1 MENYNTLKRISERI
15 KKIFGRTE
23 CEAKKVEEAK
33 PVKKDEIC
41 IKLAE
46 GKNISYIGI
55 SDGAFEKVIEWF
67 HRGDTPTYRFYH
79 SKGVTIIPRDFIIAI
94 EYYPADM
101 TAFVLQETENNN
113 KKE

>member
-1 MENYNTLKRISERI
+1 MEKHSILKRISARI
-15 KKIFGRTE
+15 RKMFGRTKPVE
-23 CEAKKVEEAK
+23 KVEEVK
-33 PVKKDEIC
+33 PVKKDELYIQ
-41 IKLAE
+41 LAE

-67 HRGDTPTYRFYH
+67 HHGDSPTYRFYH
-79 SKGVTIIPRDFIIAI
+79 SKGVAIIPRDFIIAI